1 MLRTITSVIFGTI
14 LGMII
19 MMMFHYLSMLIYP
32 LPEGIIFPAKTDE
45 EIKSFNIYLETAPS
59 GSFVLAMIS
68 HLLGVLFASIIGCKI
83 FKSKAWSKRT
93 KSTLTIII
101 IGIIFTITGFMNLQN
116 IPHPY
121 WFKIELLLYIPF
133 AFLGYKLIAKKN

>member
-19 MMMFHYLSMLIYP
+19 MLLFHYLSMLVYP
-32 LPEGIIFPAKTDE
+32 LPEGMIFPPKSDE
-45 EIKSFNIYLETAPS
+45 EKKLFNIYLETAPS

-68 HLLGVLFASIIGCKI
+68 HLLGVFFASIISYKI

-101 IGIIFTITGFMNLQN
+101 IGIIFTITGFMNLQS
-116 IPHPY
+116 IPHPN

-133 AFLGYKLIAKKN
+133 AFLGYKLIA